1 MPTCDT
7 SSAVGFMNERKKHV
21 GWARMSVQKLKAEVP
36 WKHCIETLT
45 FVLRVS
51 LNGLFCCFFCFV
63 VLATHSC
70 FRGGPGSLC
79 SGITLNVQ
87 SESEWI
93 RVIQRHKVQSE
104 IFRDSST
111 LEKKPCTT
119 ISIEI
124 FDLHWKMELRNTN
137 YSSGGDGREN

>member
-21 GWARMSVQKLKAEVP
+21 SWARMYVQKLKAEVP

-111 LEKKPCTT
+111 LEEKPCTT